1 MNRIIASVLVLSGMT
16 ANAQVKD
23 GMVGINTSE
32 PRATLHIEPGVSES
46 KGLIIPR
53 ITAAQMKTMTSL
65 AHFGADHHAI
75 ITYLKEQLPAT
86 DRTGKLADVADP
98 GYYFYNHTEAKWKV
112 FGGGGAEQNFKILSS
127 SVTGVPRYNYLTKN
141 AGIGGNGT
149 SLGTGVNNIAI
160 GQDALYSNTTGY
172 DNIAQGQEALKSN
185 TTGYDN
191 IAQGREALRYN
202 TTGGDNIAQGSATLR
217 YNTTGESN
225 IAQGSAALE
234 SNTTG
239 YNNIAQ
245 GWGALYSNTTADN
258 NIAMGK
264 EALRYNTTGHD
275 NIAQGNEALR
285 YNTTG
290 FGNIAMGL
298 SSGKWIKGNGNIHIG
313 MDTTTIIPDAIGEL
327 NNVVAIGH
335 FNNEGFH
342 PLNTTTADNNVIL
355 LGDAR
360 SIAPKVGVGTYKP
373 QAKLDVA
380 GAVRVANDT
389 SACTSANEGAIRYVS
404 ASKKFQGCDG
414 SNWINLH

>member
-172 DNIAQGQEALKSN
+172 DNIAQGFRALKYN
-185 TTGYDN
+185 TTGEDN
-191 IAQGREALRYN
+191 IAQGWKALY
-202 TTGGDNIAQGSATLR
+202 
-217 YNTTGESN
+217 
-225 IAQGSAALE
+225 
-234 SNTTG
+234 SNTAG
-239 YNNIAQ
+239 ANNIAIGQ
-245 GWGALYSNTTADN
+245 EALYSNTT
-258 NIAMGK
+258 G
-264 EALRYNTTGHD
+264 ED

-373 QAKLDVA
+373 QTKLDVN
-380 GAVRVANDT
+380 GEVRVSSEYRN
-389 SACTSANEGAIRYVS
+389 CTSANAGAIRFVGTHFY
-404 ASKKFQGCDG
+404 GCNGTTWKQLD
-414 SNWINLH
+414 N